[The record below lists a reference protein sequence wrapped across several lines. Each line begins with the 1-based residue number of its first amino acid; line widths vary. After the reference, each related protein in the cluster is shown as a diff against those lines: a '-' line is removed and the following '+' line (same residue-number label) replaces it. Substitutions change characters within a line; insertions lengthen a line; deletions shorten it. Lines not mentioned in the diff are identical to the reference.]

1 MNQFAMQ
8 MIMLVIFLFL
18 MYLLLIRPQKK
29 REKKIEDM
37 RSNIKVGDE
46 VVTIGGICGKI
57 VKTKENTLVI
67 QVGTDKTKF
76 EITRW
81 AVSSVVSTK
90 TERVEEKEKEK
101 DAEKRKAAKP
111 KRIDAVEEDKVEEPA
126 EASVDTQETVEEP
139 IETEAVENAET
150 AEEE

>member
-111 KRIDAVEEDKVEEPA
+111 KRIDAVEEDQAEEPA
-126 EASVDTQETVEEP
+126 EASVDAQETVEEP
-139 IETEAVENAET
+139 VETEAVENAET